1 MTRGMLCGPAA
12 FANDL
17 NNNDDDDDNDNDGYL
32 DGEDDTADNV
42 FCTLHSF

>member
-1 MTRGMLCGPAA
+1 MPRGRLCVPTA
-12 FANDL
+12 FVNDL
-17 NNNDDDDDNDNDGYL
+17 NNNDDDDDKDNDGCL